1 MYAEQKD
8 NMTIASLAALPQAM
22 LVLITMLL
30 LMTLYELMK
39 QFFDLDIII
48 WQSPVIDI
56 IFSSFIAGIV
66 VHLVSKKQNHLY
78 TQLERTYNDREQALF
93 NLEREVLWCKEN
105 ETRMKH
111 DLLYKTVLLKDVH
124 YRVKNNLQIIS
135 GLLIVQSNMIED
147 KNIREALRDSTNR
160 IHSLALLHNKLYQSG
175 DMSSLDYADYIKD
188 LAAALADNHCVA
200 RNMPTLDIDV
210 NVRLLDDNTL
220 VSCSLLLSELISN
233 SIKHAFADGRKG
245 TITIYLCQNT
255 NGDYILVFSD
265 NGVGLPEGFNVK
277 TVETP
282 GMRLINDLIT
292 KRLHG
297 TIELDGT
304 NGTTFKI
311 CWNDDFTRHSTT
323 NHERREVSYASCAKN
338 WSYYYA

>member
-1 MYAEQKD
+1 
-8 NMTIASLAALPQAM
+8 
-22 LVLITMLL
+22 MLL

-66 VHLVSKKQNHLY
+66 VHLVSK
-78 TQLERTYNDREQALF
+78 
-93 NLEREVLWCKEN
+93 
-105 ETRMKH
+105 
-111 DLLYKTVLLKDVH
+111 
-124 YRVKNNLQIIS
+124 
-135 GLLIVQSNMIED
+135 
-147 KNIREALRDSTNR
+147 
-160 IHSLALLHNKLYQSG
+160 NKLYQSG